1 MLSLNGIAHN
11 ITRYK
16 KKIQGFSFNCLYDS
30 TTLSN
35 NRIQMSK
42 IFSGLHNEI
51 SNEAAWLVVQ
61 NYNTLMK
68 ISA

>member
-42 IFSGLHNEI
+42 IFSGLHTEI
-51 SNEAAWLVVQ
+51 SNEAA
-61 NYNTLMK
+61 
-68 ISA
+68 